1 MGLFQQ
7 PVNEPMGELRVVR
20 DFLPP
25 PDQLVFAPYKIL
37 FGAGNDDIG
46 PENDYFWDLKD
57 E

>member
-7 PVNEPMGELRVVR
+7 PVNEPIGELKVIR

-25 PDQLVFAPYKIL
+25 PDQLVFAPHKIL